1 MANTI
6 TLNPDPP
13 KANAPFTICY
23 HWDNPVPGQVVNIV
37 VTYAFNQSGSFSAE
51 FVCPEYG
58 DMCCKSYVIPSTAI
72 AGGEDGGSRR
82 GTDRARACAERPR
95 ADPRRVLE
103 ALRRRA
109 PAGPPGRDRG
119 RGRAGS
125 PGDPPPPRCRVRP
138 ARRGDGHP
146 PGMGPRVGRRPPRG
160 RRHGLPRGP
169 GGGGGLSRLMGAK
182 SYSRVW

>member
-58 DMCCKSYVIPSTAI
+58 NMCCKGESYVIPSTAI
-72 AGGEDGGSRR
+72 AIQVQDQSGEAKTVARIC
-82 GTDRARACAERPR
+82 RA
-95 ADPRRVLE
+95 
-103 ALRRRA
+103 
-109 PAGPPGRDRG
+109 
-119 RGRAGS
+119 
-125 PGDPPPPRCRVRP
+125 
-138 ARRGDGHP
+138 
-146 PGMGPRVGRRPPRG
+146 
-160 RRHGLPRGP
+160 
-169 GGGGGLSRLMGAK
+169 
-182 SYSRVW
+182 